1 MMEFLTVNAP
11 YVVLWVAL
19 TVWAGI
25 AGFLLWLERRL
36 RRLETL
42 LAQARRTE
50 SDAASSIAAE

>member
-1 MMEFLTVNAP
+1 MEFLASQAH

-36 RRLETL
+36 RRLETVL
-42 LAQARRTE
+42 EQAQRTE
-50 SDAASSIAAE
+50 SDAASSIASE